1 MERLWAPWRM
11 KYISGA
17 SAKAY
22 PEGACVLC
30 LKWQERDDTQNLVL
44 YRGTIGY
51 IMMNL
56 FPYTNGHLMVVPVR
70 HTADL
75 MALSEAEQVEM
86 FGLSRKGVEALTRAM
101 NPHGFNIGMNL
112 GQVAGAGIADHL
124 HLHIVPRWNGD
135 TNFMPVLGET
145 RVISEGLA
153 ETYQKLSRALEEME
167 KGEG

>member
-11 KYISGA
+11 TYISGA

-22 PEGACVLC
+22 PQGACVFC
-30 LKWQERDDTQNLVL
+30 LKWQEREDAENLVL
-44 YRGTIGY
+44 FRGTTCY

-75 MALSEAEQVEM
+75 SALSEAERLEVFALGQ
-86 FGLSRKGVEALTRAM
+86 KGIEALTRAIH
-101 NPHGFNIGMNL
+101 PDGFNIGMNL
-112 GQVAGAGIADHL
+112 GRVAGAGIADHL

-145 RVISEGLA
+145 RVISEGLT
-153 ETYQKLSRALEEME
+153 ETYEKLVRVLE
-167 KGEG
+167 KVA